1 MRIGIDI
8 DGVLTDLES
17 YIFDYGIKYC
27 VENNLTYKIIPGYYE
42 ERKVL
47 GISEENEEKFWNS
60 YLKHYATEYKARDF
74 ASEIIK
80 KLKEEGHE
88 IYIVTARNEWG
99 LTGEDYGK
107 MKEFVKKWLEDNE
120 IYYDRIIYTND
131 EMQRDTKSSKVKY
144 CVGNYIDVMIE
155 DSPKNIKEISKKIPV
170 LCYHSSYNENVAGRN
185 IKRVYS
191 WYDIYNKI
199 KNGNLK

>member
-17 YIFDYGIKYC
+17 YIADYGIKYC
-27 VENNLTYKIIPGYYE
+27 VENNLTYKITPGYYE
-42 ERKVL
+42 EKKLL
-47 GISEENEEKFWNS
+47 GISSENEEKMWNK
-60 YLKHYATEYKARDF
+60 YLKYYATEYKARDF
-74 ASEIIK
+74 AAEVIK

-88 IYIVTARNEWG
+88 IYLVTARNEWG
-99 LTGEDYGK
+99 LAGDDYGK
-107 MKEFVKKWLEDNE
+107 MKEFVKKWLDDND

-131 EMQRDTKSSKVKY
+131 EMQKDIKSSKVKY
-144 CVGNYIDVMIE
+144 CVGNYIDIMIE

-170 LCYHSSYNENVAGRN
+170 LCYHANYNERTVGRN

-199 KNGNLK
+199 QAMK